1 MKKIE
6 VDTSCLG
13 LFNEVRLAGREE
25 DVDYY
30 IIPINRNASFVAE
43 SNHETNT
50 VDLLLT
56 TIMAEAKNFI
66 KLYLSNR
73 HDEVY
78 CNLQGWKIN
87 NNTAAAIRKLSDF
100 AETYKATDVS
110 YSDLL
115 YIAKAITQ

>member
-43 SNHETNT
+43 ANSVTNT

-56 TIMAEAKNFI
+56 TITADAKDFI
-66 KLYLSNR
+66 ELYLSNR
-73 HDEVY
+73 HDVVY
-78 CNLQGWKIN
+78 CNLQGWKKN
-87 NNTAAAIRKLSDF
+87 DETAAAIRKLSDF
-100 AETYKATDVS
+100 AETYKDSDVS

-115 YIAKAITQ
+115 YIAKAITK